1 MADLIEM
8 DRQIAEELEQDEVLV
23 KRKKQNSMYLL
34 YFFSHNTKGKLAQ
47 DQEDS
52 GKYCLEFLIKKV
64 RNLLLKVLTM
74 IFQQEQNC
82 WG

>member
-34 YFFSHNTKGKLAQ
+34 YFFSHNTGKLAQ